1 MNHYYCGKKNSLKVF
16 GIVLFLALFS
26 PCVVN
31 ASDEMVKE
39 EKRKWRSSWS
49 VMPLKWKVV
58 AKM

>member
-39 EKRKWRSSWS
+39 EKKEMAIKLVGDAAEVEGGS
-49 VMPLKWKVV
+49 
-58 AKM
+58 